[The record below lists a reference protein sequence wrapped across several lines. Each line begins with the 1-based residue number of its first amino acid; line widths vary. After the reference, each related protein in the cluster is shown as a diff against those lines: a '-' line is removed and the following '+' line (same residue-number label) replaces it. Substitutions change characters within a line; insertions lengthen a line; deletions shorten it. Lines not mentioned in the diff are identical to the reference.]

1 MNKGFSLTKYT
12 VKALPRS
19 LITILIIMANREN
32 KINKEQRTDCEYRIM
47 LTSNDCLNKEIEKK
61 GLYYV
66 NVSVNSCC
74 THLLGY
80 CGAFARLVNPGHG
93 GGVSGNFA

>member
-1 MNKGFSLTKYT
+1 MNKGFSLSKYT

-32 KINKEQRTDCEYRIM
+32 KISKEQRTDCEYRIM

-61 GLYYV
+61 ALFRAKRACITQASQGQRDFL
-66 NVSVNSCC
+66 
-74 THLLGY
+74 LALGY
-80 CGAFARLVNPGHG
+80 KSIEFDWCPP
-93 GGVSGNFA
+93 